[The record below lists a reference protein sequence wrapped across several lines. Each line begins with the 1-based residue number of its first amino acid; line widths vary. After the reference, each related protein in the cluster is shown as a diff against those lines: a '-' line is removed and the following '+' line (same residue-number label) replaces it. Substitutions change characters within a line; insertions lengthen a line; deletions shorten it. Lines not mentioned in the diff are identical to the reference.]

1 MRERRE
7 TTRLSR
13 GNLRIHQKV
22 YNNRIQTKTQE
33 KTKEFTTE
41 DLQQNPTTLK
51 KNLGIYRNK
60 IKNQPL
66 QTYKGKRSRILR
78 RVVM

>member
-33 KTKEFTTE
+33 KTKEFTTK
-41 DLQQNPTTLK
+41 DLQQNPTTSK
-51 KNLGIYRNK
+51 KKKPWNL
-60 IKNQPL
+60 
-66 QTYKGKRSRILR
+66 
-78 RVVM
+78 